1 MIQECMDVYIKRH
14 LFFFTGVPVVSITY
28 SADWIFLEIQP
39 SNCNNISIRLVNLK
53 EELEEAFAKRCQ
65 EMNINATVQ
74 FRYSFLSFT
83 VYKDTFETLQIQF
96 NTNYTKHVKTRLKK
110 FEIFKK

>member
-1 MIQECMDVYIKRH
+1 
-14 LFFFTGVPVVSITY
+14 
-28 SADWIFLEIQP
+28 
-39 SNCNNISIRLVNLK
+39 
-53 EELEEAFAKRCQ
+53 
-65 EMNINATVQ
+65 MNINATVQ

-83 VYKDTFETLQIQF
+83 VYKDTFEILQIQF